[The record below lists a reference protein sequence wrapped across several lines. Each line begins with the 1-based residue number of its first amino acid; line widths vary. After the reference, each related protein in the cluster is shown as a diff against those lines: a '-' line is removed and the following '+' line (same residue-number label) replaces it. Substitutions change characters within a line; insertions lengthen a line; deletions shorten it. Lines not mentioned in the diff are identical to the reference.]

1 MKIQINKLRKFS
13 LARFPSRIAS
23 DFVVGSRFK
32 IDNPSEVGSCKEI
45 ASQEQEGKFQK
56 TA

>member
-1 MKIQINKLRKFS
+1 MKIQIIKLRDTS
-13 LARFPSRIAS
+13 LMRFPS
-23 DFVVGSRFK
+23 DC
-32 IDNPSEVGSCKEI
+32 NKEI

>member
-32 IDNPSEVGSCKEI
+32 IDNPSEVGSCKES